1 MSRIGHNNPPKDR
14 KVDWKSVSLNKY
26 VYKQLQELAE
36 RRMHIM
42 NCFGL
47 LNGKAPCKP
56 PSIPYIIELLVNQE
70 MYCVRKLETQDNG
83 RNVYE
88 QTAKGLMR
96 SYTSKRGLKLNA
108 K

>member
-47 LNGKAPCKP
+47 LNGKAPCKT

-88 QTAKGLMR
+88 QTAKKLIR
-96 SYTSKRGLKLNA
+96 SYNSKRGLKLNA

>member
-1 MSRIGHNNPPKDR
+1 MSKIGHNNPPKDR
-14 KVDWKSVSLNKY
+14 KVDWKSVSLNKF

-56 PSIPYIIELLVNQE
+56 PSIPYIIELLVNQ
-70 MYCVRKLETQDNG
+70 V
-83 RNVYE
+83 
-88 QTAKGLMR
+88 
-96 SYTSKRGLKLNA
+96 LKIL
-108 K
+108 KIKI